1 MITDMSLPQWLED
14 RRDYPDGI
22 LTEALSALIH
32 EEWCEWSKNLA
43 SDKKEKLS
51 PERLERWQKLWVPF
65 SELSEDMKE
74 QDRKWARKAV
84 AIFFGNYEEILKEK

>member
-32 EEWCEWSKNLA
+32 VYADILIEYVKAWEKMGLFDSTLEELQKRNAKRSIELLTKAMNITREP
-43 SDKKEKLS
+43 KQIT
-51 PERLERWQKLWVPF
+51 LEVFQ
-65 SELSEDMKE
+65 
-74 QDRKWARKAV
+74 
-84 AIFFGNYEEILKEK
+84 